1 MVNILDMRDIRYINL
16 FSRITKVQTRFCFNY
31 NDTVIFG
38 VTKNQ
43 VSKAI
48 GKEGI
53 NVRRINEIL
62 KRKIKIIGNPE
73 DGTQNVAEIKR
84 FIEDIVY
91 PVSFKDI
98 EITEN
103 ELILNAGSQSKAALI
118 GRQRRRENEL
128 KEIIKDYFKKDLRI
142 V

>member
-1 MVNILDMRDIRYINL
+1 
-16 FSRITKVQTRFCFNY
+16 
-31 NDTVIFG
+31 VIFG